1 MKVLVSAYA
10 CEPGKGSEPEV
21 GLEVVL
27 AAARHHEVWVI
38 TRDNNL
44 APLRRYLADHPLRDR
59 IHLHGVDLPGL
70 AMRAKRWGIA
80 GMQWYYDRW
89 QQRALDAARQLD
101 RLVGFDVVHHA
112 TFASYWAR
120 TGLAELDKPLVW
132 GPVGGAVEVPRGW
145 WGTLGVSGAGEE
157 ALRLV
162 TRRLLAARP
171 VVRRTIRRATVV
183 IAQNGETAARLGR
196 ARPGP
201 ITVLPN
207 ASAVG
212 PVALEDPPHIRG
224 RDVVCAGRLVPWKA
238 VPLAIAAMRHVTHPD
253 SRLRVFGA
261 GPDAARSAAAASR
274 AGLSDRV
281 ELCGHVPR
289 EELLRAVAGAGVLLH
304 PALHEEAGLVVAE
317 ALSLNTPVVALRRG
331 GPAELVARYT
341 ESPAQVVEVGDPDE
355 TARNLGAAIDRFLR
369 SPPPT
374 NVARRPTPAFD
385 EAMLQAYAAAV
396 GTSPP

>member
-21 GLEVVL
+21 GLSVVL

-44 APLRRYLADHPLRDR
+44 APLRSHLADHPLRER
-59 IHLHGVDLPGL
+59 IHLHGVDLPGVP
-70 AMRAKRWGIA
+70 MRAKRWGTP

-89 QQRALDAARQLD
+89 QQRALDSARQLD
-101 RLVGFDVVHHA
+101 HQVGFDVVHHA

-120 TGLAELDKPLVW
+120 TGLAALEKPLVW

-145 WGTLGVSGAGEE
+145 WATLGARGAGEE

-171 VVRRTIRRATVV
+171 MVRRTMREATVV
-183 IAQNGETAARLGR
+183 IAQNGETAARIGR
-196 ARPGP
+196 ARSGP
-201 ITVLPN
+201 VTVQPN

-212 PVALEDPPHIRG
+212 PLQLGDPPVVRG
-224 RDVVCAGRLVPWKA
+224 TDVVCAGRLVPWKA
-238 VPLAIAAMRHVTHPD
+238 VPLAITAMRHVTHAGA
-253 SRLRVFGA
+253 RLRVFGS
-261 GPDAARSAAAASR
+261 GPDGARVRAVASD

-281 ELCGHVPR
+281 ELCGHVSR
-289 EELLRAVAGAGVLLH
+289 EELLRAIAGAGVLIH

-331 GPAELVARYT
+331 GPAELVMRYA
-341 ESPAQVVEVGDPDE
+341 ESPSEVVEVGAPDE
-355 TARNLGAAIDRFLR
+355 TARNLGAAIDRFLH

-374 NVARRPTPAFD
+374 NVSRRPSPTF
-385 EAMLQAYAAAV
+385 EEVIMEAYATAV
-396 GTSPP
+396 GRSPR